1 MPIDPREMDR
11 YAIKEFYT
19 HDAPC
24 KRCGYNLKGLVKGD
38 KCPECGYQRKGG
50 GVLAARDNLLYAPP
64 GYLRILQV
72 GAMLM
77 AAGVLGA
84 GLVAALGV
92 VGGPERAIV
101 GVRLVASGLWLAG
114 VWIMTAPRQ
123 VSERTPVNPKEEW
136 KVGRWVN
143 RGTQCC
149 WLLATVAAMAELSA
163 AAPLGGGVTA
173 WSVSAGMLELVATF
187 GLVPLAF
194 QIAEL
199 ADWGADSGLA
209 SRLRGAAWGLTVFG
223 IIVYAGALAP
233 TLLGPFGFFLL
244 IPLLLCAGMWV
255 VSLIAFGVSVVQFAL
270 MTNWAI
276 VNSEHLAARDQ
287 RLRDR
292 HARDQRAAAAG
303 AYRDVAG
310 LPLERESTCGVCP
323 QCGYDLEGLSPNSP
337 CPECGNQLSP
347 MPARKAPPEV
357 RPTWMSD
364 DSPIPLEPEGPP
376 KRIK

>member
-11 YAIKEFYT
+11 YAVKEYYQ

-24 KRCGYNLKGLVKGD
+24 KRCGYNLKGLVKGG
-38 KCPECGYQRKGG
+38 KCPECGFQRKIG

-64 GYLRILQV
+64 GYLRTLQI

-77 AAGVLGA
+77 GAGVVGA
-84 GLVAALGV
+84 GLVAAMGV
-92 VGGPERAIV
+92 AQSPERAAA
-101 GVRLVASGLWLAG
+101 GVRLVASGLWLVG
-114 VWIMTAPRQ
+114 VWIMTSPRQ
-123 VSERTPVNPKEEW
+123 VSERTPVNPREEW

-143 RGTQCC
+143 RGVQSC
-149 WLLATVAAMAELSA
+149 WLLAALAVMADIRGPS
-163 AAPLGGGVTA
+163 PLVGGATA
-173 WSVSAGMLELVATF
+173 WSVAGGILEVIAMF

-199 ADWGADSGLA
+199 AEWGADSGLA
-209 SRLRGAAWGLTVFG
+209 ARLRGAAWGLAVFG

-244 IPLLLCAGMWV
+244 IPLLVCAGLWV
-255 VSLIAFGVSVVQFAL
+255 ISLLAFGVSVLQFAL

-276 VNSEHLAARDQ
+276 VNSEHLAARDA
-287 RLRDR
+287 RLRER

-303 AYRDVAG
+303 VYRDVAG
-310 LPLERESTCGVCP
+310 LTLERENAGGVCP
-323 QCGYDLEGLSPNSP
+323 QCGYSLEGLPPNAP
-337 CPECGNQLSP
+337 CPECGNELSP
-347 MPARKAPPEV
+347 MPARKAPPEA
-357 RPTWMSD
+357 RPAWMRD
-364 DSPIPLEPEGPP
+364 DAPIPLEPEAPP